1 MVDRH
6 TINRRLYR
14 LQLESC
20 GLRVDDAATTQG
32 GWDFLDRAVASQDTY
47 AVAIIDHRMPDIDGV
62 ELARRIR
69 ADGRFA
75 GLRLLLNSSAGA
87 GDLAGQ
93 QKLDF
98 DAFEEKPVLPRVL
111 TGALCEL
118 IGQEPLAA
126 VERTEDVA

>member
-1 MVDRH
+1 MMMSPAPAGKTDSAGEPC
-6 TINRRLYR
+6 L
-14 LQLESC
+14 
-20 GLRVDDAATTQG
+20 
-32 GWDFLDRAVASQDTY
+32 FLAQPGPS
-47 AVAIIDHRMPDIDGV
+47 PIDGV
-62 ELARRIR
+62 ELARRVR

-111 TGALCEL
+111 IGALCEL
-118 IGQEPLAA
+118 IGEEPLAA